1 MKERQVARTTI
12 LYRSGLRAAEYAM
25 CNPVDMMF
33 APNNLLDLSGEKLLE
48 RIQYLQSIAE
58 RFLMEEGEKI
68 LVSPA
73 VMFRWRCL

>member
-1 MKERQVARTTI
+1 MFASAVRSDVYKRQ
-12 LYRSGLRAAEYAM
+12 AEYAM

-58 RFLMEEGEKI
+58 RFLMEEGEKFSYP
-68 LVSPA
+68 L
-73 VMFRWRCL
+73 R

>member
-1 MKERQVARTTI
+1 
-12 LYRSGLRAAEYAM
+12 M